1 MHDLLFKGCV
11 VTSGLVMENG
21 WVAVDG
27 GRISRLGQG
36 DAPSARHVEDNGDAL
51 ILPGAIDAQVHSRS
65 QKGQEDFVWSTR
77 AAAAGGVTTIADM
90 PYDDGFLVCT
100 ADNLRQKAREAGEQ
114 ARVDFALWGT
124 IAPADGTRH
133 IPDIARAG
141 ACGFKF
147 STFGTDSVRFPRIPP
162 DLLAACFEAVAQTGL
177 IAGVHNE
184 DDEMVRARIEA
195 VTRAGITDWR
205 AHGLSRPALAETLAM
220 AQIYETGAATG
231 CSAHV
236 VHCSVERGYALC
248 EAYRR
253 QGFDTTVEACIHYLV
268 LDEDNDVAR
277 LGGRAKIN
285 PPLRPRKEVEGIWS
299 HLVAGNVT
307 IVSTDHVSWSLARK
321 SDPNMLKNAS
331 GVPGLDVLYPLLLTE
346 LSRRNL
352 SLSHASRLLAD
363 NPAKLF
369 RLTTGK
375 GGLAP
380 GRDADITVARR
391 ETWRYDPATS
401 ENVLTG
407 WSPYAGRELDWRIA
421 GTWLRGQQVFDGQ
434 AVLAAPGSGR
444 FICPERPSGLQ

>member
-1 MHDLLFKGCV
+1 MHDLLFKGRV
-11 VTSGLVMENG
+11 VTPHAVLDDG
-21 WVAVDG
+21 WIAVDG
-27 GRISRLGQG
+27 GRISRLGQNE
-36 DAPSARHVEDNGDAL
+36 APPARHVEDHGDAL

-100 ADNLRQKAREAGEQ
+100 ADALRQKAQEAGAQ
-114 ARVDFALWGT
+114 ARIDYALWGT
-124 IAPADGTRH
+124 IAPDDGPAH
-133 IPDIARAG
+133 IPAMAQAG

-147 STFGTDSVRFPRIPP
+147 STFGTDPVRFPRIPP
-162 DLLAACFEAVAQTGL
+162 DLLAACFEAVARTGL

-184 DDEMVRARIEA
+184 DDELVRARIAA
-195 VTRAGITDWR
+195 VARAGITDWR

-220 AQIYETGAATG
+220 AQIYETAAGTG

-236 VHCSVERGYALC
+236 VHCSVARGYALC

-268 LDEDNDVAR
+268 LDEEHDVAR

-285 PPLRPRKEVEGIWS
+285 PPVRPRAEVEGLWH
-299 HLVAGNVT
+299 HLAAGNVT

-321 SDPNMLKNAS
+321 SDPDMLRNAS
-331 GVPGLDVLYPLLLTE
+331 GVPGLDMLYPLLLTE
-346 LSRRNL
+346 LSRRDL
-352 SLSHASRLLAD
+352 SPTHASRLLAE
-363 NPAKLF
+363 NPARLF
-369 RLTTGK
+369 RLAAGK

-391 ETWRYDPATS
+391 ETWRYDPAAS
-401 ENVLTG
+401 DNVLTD

-421 GTWLRGQQVFDGQ
+421 GTWLRGRQVFDGRT
-434 AVLAAPGSGR
+434 VLAEPGTGR
-444 FICPERPSGLQ
+444 FITPEQPSGVR